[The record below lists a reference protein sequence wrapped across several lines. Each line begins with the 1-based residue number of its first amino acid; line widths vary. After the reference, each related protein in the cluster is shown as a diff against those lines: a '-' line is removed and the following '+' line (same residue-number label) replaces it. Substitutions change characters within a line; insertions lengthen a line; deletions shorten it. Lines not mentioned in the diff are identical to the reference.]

1 MNLSKKILTV
11 LAAVFCLASCGNSAE
26 GSLSSADTASSAAE
40 TAAAAETTATAAET
54 TAAAESEAVKEEETI
69 DSKAEE
75 EENGSSGIVI
85 SEKSRIKDG
94 VYQGEGFSFP
104 ADENEWQCLEG
115 AGTPYALTYKDKKCI
130 VAMQIVETDDLVSE
144 TSKSAS
150 DELAKQEG
158 LLENGNKQVE
168 EKEIELGGKN
178 AYKTVF
184 LRTDDIMMTHVIQV
198 DGNKLTYITFMRKS
212 GDDEEVS
219 PAFEAILSGFKF
231 D

>member
-1 MNLSKKILTV
+1 M
-11 LAAVFCLASCGNSAE
+11 
-26 GSLSSADTASSAAE
+26 
-40 TAAAAETTATAAET
+40 
-54 TAAAESEAVKEEETI
+54 
-69 DSKAEE
+69 
-75 EENGSSGIVI
+75 
-85 SEKSRIKDG
+85 
-94 VYQGEGFSFP
+94 
-104 ADENEWQCLEG
+104 
-115 AGTPYALTYKDKKCI
+115 PYALSYKDKKCV
-130 VAMQIVETDDLVSE
+130 VALSIVEADNLVSE

-168 EKEIELGGKN
+168 EKEIDLGGKS

-212 GDDEEVS
+212 ENDEEVS
-219 PAFEAILSGFKF
+219 PAFEAILSGFKY